1 MTAIRHS
8 WMSECSED
16 LHDATGGWAPGPAPC
31 AVSPAETL
39 QKEIDTEVYR
49 GLLRGTKAIALDE
62 ENFEEE
68 VRLLS
73 RFRHPNLVC
82 LLGWA
87 TSQHEQYLIY
97 EFLAGGDLHHHLEL
111 SKTGAPFAAST
122 RVSAAFQAACGLSYM
137 VNSTPKAFHRDIK
150 PANIL
155 LDRNGTAKMVDFG
168 LSGTVKDHQAHLTVD
183 RISGTPGYACPFYI
197 QTGQVSERSEVYSFG
212 TVLLELIV
220 NQPPALMDERGSIV
234 YPMLQTIQPASPGA
248 LDRVLKHAEDAR
260 WSLLQDF
267 AALALKCVDM
277 NADRRPL
284 FEEVV
289 TALRRISGHSSARE
303 LRIEASHKASGK
315 PDKMGAQVSGASS
328 HRREAQVAELRLFC
342 AWSPT
347 TASPQGCITFKAD
360 CQEACVGRQHQPE
373 FFERLVEKESLGMIS
388 RTHFKICMRP
398 TPSISKLS
406 ANPMLANG
414 VPLQQGS
421 MMPIHDNTF
430 LSLGSSDPAIV
441 LCVRLRAPERPIAAP
456 CRQRPGVAALH
467 CVKSICT
474 DVQQLPQEAKM
485 IVLACGRTMEADETV
500 DKVQSILGAF
510 QRYDANGDGVID
522 FTELGALMRGL
533 AGSAAEWED
542 CQIRALLKAMDSNN
556 DGKVVLTEFGAWL
569 FGTQL
574 TPEDASKL
582 EAAEQRLTPKVKGK
596 AASAKGAA
604 KDTAEDT
611 AKDPEKATKAAKATA
626 KGMAKSNAKSNAKS
640 EKDEEAEGEDDK
652 EGDEDEGE
660 DEDEEG
666 EDEGEEGEDAEED
679 ECDECDEGEEGDEAE
694 EGEDDGDDESLDAKE
709 LYTLSQASRSAV
721 WTKLMPAREGSA
733 QDAAERMK
741 SLKPP
746 NPKRAGDHKHV
757 LLYLQNHAGGRRDV
771 DGEAPP
777 GADRDKALRWLKD
790 AMLKISEAHEKSYAL
805 PVKWLI
811 GNWRLWPDPGDE
823 TERGFVE
830 LKSLAVKKLDVIG
843 KKYEEQYRER
853 KLGQELGLVGEGA
866 VQVAVRPRQDHY
878 ITPPEGFFGLKE
890 LQEKELRRMDAQEKE
905 DAEEEHERKK
915 QTSFIVLLLTAVHAV
930 DHLFQ
935 DTAREIC
942 ESVGGTA
949 RAPPPKG
956 FMRMW
961 AKLDTDHAK
970 AKSPRAA
977 ENIDTN
983 RVAWIFEE
991 PEQLRAAFDK
1001 AQKVFGHPVRVKNG
1015 YDPGFD
1021 AMTETKGYRNILAN
1035 YHFSPGLTWGQLG
1048 GDTETAGK
1056 TRAAWDKFRKLLV
1069 DTFLN
1074 MGYVDEAGFDEEL
1087 TYYMHCCDAAKGHL
1101 SSSTMKDEPME
1112 LVVEIQYM
1120 LASYFDMRKYTHTW
1134 YKIVRAENPEAL
1146 VVDYNS

>member
-1 MTAIRHS
+1 MMQPAVSALQT
-8 WMSECSED
+8 
-16 LHDATGGWAPGPAPC
+16 GWAPGPAPC
-31 AVSPAETL
+31 
-39 QKEIDTEVYR
+39 TEASCEAPR
-49 GLLRGTKAIALDE
+49 WLLRARVFVQAIALDE

-485 IVLACGRTMEADETV
+485 IVLACGRTMEVGRQHQIALF
-500 DKVQSILGAF
+500 DKLLQ
-510 QRYDANGDGVID
+510 ANLSWLTFISRTHLKVCLCQA
-522 FTELGALMRGL
+522 ELCLQVENL
-533 AGSAAEWED
+533 S
-542 CQIRALLKAMDSNN
+542 SNPVMVN
-556 DGKVVLTEFGAWL
+556 GRPLRKSQTGKIA
-569 FGTQL
+569 
-574 TPEDASKL
+574 
-582 EAAEQRLTPKVKGK
+582 
-596 AASAKGAA
+596 
-604 KDTAEDT
+604 
-611 AKDPEKATKAAKATA
+611 
-626 KGMAKSNAKSNAKS
+626 
-640 EKDEEAEGEDDK
+640 
-652 EGDEDEGE
+652 
-660 DEDEEG
+660 
-666 EDEGEEGEDAEED
+666 
-679 ECDECDEGEEGDEAE
+679 
-694 EGEDDGDDESLDAKE
+694 
-709 LYTLSQASRSAV
+709 
-721 WTKLMPAREGSA
+721 
-733 QDAAERMK
+733 
-741 SLKPP
+741 
-746 NPKRAGDHKHV
+746 
-757 LLYLQNHAGGRRDV
+757 AGGRLAFLAKGQDQ
-771 DGEAPP
+771 
-777 GADRDKALRWLKD
+777 K
-790 AMLKISEAHEKSYAL
+790 
-805 PVKWLI
+805 
-811 GNWRLWPDPGDE
+811 E
-823 TERGFVE
+823 T
-830 LKSLAVKKLDVIG
+830 
-843 KKYEEQYRER
+843 
-853 KLGQELGLVGEGA
+853 
-866 VQVAVRPRQDHY
+866 
-878 ITPPEGFFGLKE
+878 
-890 LQEKELRRMDAQEKE
+890 
-905 DAEEEHERKK
+905 
-915 QTSFIVLLLTAVHAV
+915 
-930 DHLFQ
+930 
-935 DTAREIC
+935 
-942 ESVGGTA
+942 
-949 RAPPPKG
+949 
-956 FMRMW
+956 
-961 AKLDTDHAK
+961 
-970 AKSPRAA
+970 
-977 ENIDTN
+977 
-983 RVAWIFEE
+983 
-991 PEQLRAAFDK
+991 
-1001 AQKVFGHPVRVKNG
+1001 
-1015 YDPGFD
+1015 
-1021 AMTETKGYRNILAN
+1021 
-1035 YHFSPGLTWGQLG
+1035 
-1048 GDTETAGK
+1048 
-1056 TRAAWDKFRKLLV
+1056 
-1069 DTFLN
+1069 TFLEFN
-1074 MGYVDEAGFDEEL
+1074 LHVADTLCM
-1087 TYYMHCCDAAKGHL
+1087 
-1101 SSSTMKDEPME
+1101 
-1112 LVVEIQYM
+1112 
-1120 LASYFDMRKYTHTW
+1120 
-1134 YKIVRAENPEAL
+1134 
-1146 VVDYNS
+1146 